1 MAEKKIEKCAHPRC
15 SCPAAPGSKYCGAYC
30 EGSAN
35 RPSIAC
41 NCRHGGMCRWRDG
54 GCDGVILKRTNS
66 ADAVRAHTCVMR
78 ATDFRDAEALLIR
91 LSHLA
96 RPNREAALILER
108 VKLYLADQ
116 FDRGDHP
123 YVLPAELAAAGKTT
137 CRFFPREGDTR
148 PNHL

>member
-1 MAEKKIEKCAHPRC
+1 MGRGFGRLSC
-15 SCPAAPGSKYCGAYC
+15 SFSAVVRGLSAGCG
-30 EGSAN
+30 E
-35 RPSIAC
+35 I
-41 NCRHGGMCRWRDG
+41 
-54 GCDGVILKRTNS
+54 ILKRKNS

-78 ATDFRDAEALLIR
+78 EADFHDAETLLIR

-123 YVLPAELAAAGKTT
+123 YVLPAEFAAAGKTT
-137 CRFFPREGDTR
+137 CRFFPREGDAL
-148 PNHL
+148 PKHQ

>member
-1 MAEKKIEKCAHPRC
+1 VTLGLRNLAQGHGCVCQDMWVADLAGSPARLAEWSGGLAAGMQRDNPQRKK
-15 SCPAAPGSKYCGAYC
+15 
-30 EGSAN
+30 
-35 RPSIAC
+35 
-41 NCRHGGMCRWRDG
+41 
-54 GCDGVILKRTNS
+54 S

-78 ATDFRDAEALLIR
+78 EADFHDAETLLIQ

-123 YVLPAELAAAGKTT
+123 YVLPAEFAAAGKTT
-137 CRFFPREGDTR
+137 CRFFPREGDTL
-148 PNHL
+148 PKHQ